1 MTILRTIVGK
11 YHNSPTTYQEMKCPD
26 GTFAGFVRGY
36 LSAKHGD
43 AVIESADDTEMVV
56 RFSYG
61 TRIYR
66 LLGEE

>member
-1 MTILRTIVGK
+1 MTIRRTIVGK
-11 YHNSPTTYQEMKCPD
+11 YHNSPMTHQEMKCPG

-36 LSAKHGD
+36 LQAKHD
-43 AVIESADDTEMVV
+43 NSVIESADDTEMVV
-56 RFSYG
+56 RLSYG

>member
-1 MTILRTIVGK
+1 MTILRTSVGK
-11 YHNSPTTYQEMKCPD
+11 YHNSPMTHQEMRCPE

-36 LSAKHGD
+36 LSVNHQGD
-43 AVIESADDTEMVV
+43 VESADDTEMVV

-66 LLGEE
+66 LLGEK